1 MASTLACDLYS
12 SLLPS
17 KGLAATA
24 HRVSVSNSASLSRD
38 PGWTTTSTSTSSSS
52 DSRSDV
58 DVGRV
63 TLVTLGVTL
72 PEAGGSAVSPA
83 RANVSLITRTSARR
97 AAVRS
102 RSAAAATARCSV
114 DRHSCAS
121 ASPLTAQPSDACAA
135 RTHATHATCVDET
148 FTSAHLATLMTREE
162 SARSRS
168 MSSADGVGSADGAG
182 DDDDGSGE
190 ASWTFGAHPSVAPW
204 TSPVANRSLRPSS
217 AGSHSFE
224 VLLSQARRNTRVAI
238 STSSA
243 LIAPA
248 SAPASA
254 SC

>member
-1 MASTLACDLYS
+1 MT
-12 SLLPS
+12 
-17 KGLAATA
+17 
-24 HRVSVSNSASLSRD
+24 
-38 PGWTTTSTSTSSSS
+38 
-52 DSRSDV
+52 
-58 DVGRV
+58 
-63 TLVTLGVTL
+63 
-72 PEAGGSAVSPA
+72 
-83 RANVSLITRTSARR
+83 
-97 AAVRS
+97 
-102 RSAAAATARCSV
+102 
-114 DRHSCAS
+114 
-121 ASPLTAQPSDACAA
+121 QPPDACAA

-148 FTSAHLATLMTREE
+148 FTSAHLATLTTREE

-168 MSSADGVGSADGAG
+168 MSSDDGAG

-190 ASWTFGAHPSVAPW
+190 ASWSFGAHPSVAPW

-224 VLLSQARRNTRVAI
+224 VLLSQARRNARVAI

>member
-1 MASTLACDLYS
+1 MARTLACDLYS

-24 HRVSVSNSASLSRD
+24 HRVSVSSNASLSRD
-38 PGWTTTSTSTSSSS
+38 PGSTSASLFIESSSLFI
-52 DSRSDV
+52 DSSSRESSFA
-58 DVGRV
+58 
-63 TLVTLGVTL
+63 TL
-72 PEAGGSAVSPA
+72 PLSAGSAISPA
-83 RANVSLITRTSARR
+83 RANVSLITRTSALRD
-97 AAVRS
+97 AFRS
-102 RSAAAATARCSV
+102 RSVDAATARCSAH
-114 DRHSCAS
+114 RARCAS
-121 ASPLTAQPSDACAA
+121 ASPLTTNPSDSCAA
-135 RTHATHATCVDET
+135 RTHRVNATCVDET
-148 FTSAHLATLMTREE
+148 FTSAHLATLTMREE

-168 MSSADGVGSADGAG
+168 MSGLGTSDGPSAG
-182 DDDDGSGE
+182 DDGSGDDG
-190 ASWTFGAHPSVAPW
+190 SGVSSLSRDFGAHPSVAPA

-224 VLLSQARRNTRVAI
+224 VLLSQARRNARVAI